1 MQLYRKIFEQSQFLI
16 HPVHALVRRATKNR
30 RMSSS
35 VPKCK
40 RTLPLFCLVLVSG
53 KADALSF
60 LLFPL
65 LLAHN
70 QLPYLKADGSVGA
83 WRKVYTQEQHQE
95 KRSWKPGQI
104 AKNS

>member
-1 MQLYRKIFEQSQFLI
+1 MQLDREVLKQSQFLI
-16 HPVHALVRRATKNR
+16 HPVHALVRRAR

-35 VPKCK
+35 VPKRKC
-40 RTLPLFCLVLVSG
+40 TLLLFCLVLVSG

-70 QLPYLKADGSVGA
+70 QLPYLKADVRCIGA
-83 WRKVYTQEQHQE
+83 WRKVYTQEQHQGEE
-95 KRSWKPGQI
+95 KLEAWTES
-104 AKNS
+104 

>member
-83 WRKVYTQEQHQE
+83 WGKVYTQEQHQE

-104 AKNS
+104 AKDS